1 MEGSEIWIS
10 FRRIWISIPP
20 NFDFVPAGFDFLPTD
35 FEFLP
40 RVSEVGKRTWRGPAS
55 ALRRCRKRRST
66 HRNIRARVVNK
77 PLARKLLAFRALRRR
92 LGRGLRPF
100 GGSFDVSP
108 RPNTHVVKRRAPK
121 WSDAVGAGQR
131 VDAAPVEEVAIVPQA
146 LADDDAAGRPRRPPH
161 VQADLAARVAEAH
174 DVALAE
180 AERRHVP
187 GMHERARAALAGERG
202 RGLVEARIEEV
213 AGGRGRELE
222 GMGCVRP
229 FVDRPVV
236 GQGGQAAPRAA
247 QAVVVIRHV
256 RPVGAEMKFAV
267 AVRKAVEEM
276 RLAEW
281 RLAVEPARGFELR
294 QRSPSRD

>member
-20 NFDFVPAGFDFLPTD
+20 DFDFVPAGFDFLPTD

-108 RPNTHVVKRRAPK
+108 RPNPDVVKRRAPK

-131 VDAAPVEEVAIVPQA
+131 VDAASVEEVAIVPQA
-146 LADDDAAGRPRRPPH
+146 LADDDAAGRSRRPPNVH
-161 VQADLAARVAEAH
+161 ADLAARVAEAH
-174 DVALAE
+174 DVALVQSE
-180 AERRHVP
+180 PRHVV
-187 GMHERARAALAGERG
+187 GVHQRARAALAGERG

-213 AGGRGRELE
+213 ARGRGRELE
-222 GMGCVRP
+222 GMGFVRP
-229 FVDRPVV
+229 FVDRPMV
-236 GQGGQAAPRAA
+236 GQGWQAAPRAA
-247 QAVVVIRHV
+247 EAIVVIRHV
-256 RPVGAEMKFAV
+256 RPVGTEMELAV
-267 AVRKAVEEM
+267 AVREAVEEM
-276 RLAEW
+276 RVLE
-281 RLAVEPARGFELR
+281 RGLAVEPARGLELR
-294 QRSPSRD
+294 ERTPSG